1 MTRMQFNLFIYNL
14 SGWVFVILGVLLF
27 VSTYS
32 NRNFPSLNETRTI
45 TGIVSESH
53 PKLFA
58 YEFSLEGYNESFTY
72 YMNYGGFN
80 EFKKKIQHKGAAVEM
95 IVAAKGSISD
105 SVIYAISID
114 NVKVTDFSKKKSMHK
129 ELTNEGYA
137 VTLSFIF
144 GSLFCMWFVGPVYGN
159 RSSS

>member
-1 MTRMQFNLFIYNL
+1 M

-27 VSTYS
+27 ISEYS

-53 PKLFA
+53 PKLFG
-58 YEFSLEGYNESFTY
+58 YEFFLEGYNESFTY
-72 YMNYGGFN
+72 YMHYGGFN

-105 SVIYAISID
+105 SIIYAISID
-114 NVKVTDFSKKKSMHK
+114 NVKVTDFAKKKSMHK

-137 VTLSFIF
+137 IALGFIF
-144 GSLFCMWFVGPVYGN
+144 GSLFCMWFVGRVYGN